1 MRGGKAVRFH
11 LDTVQTPVR
20 IETITPSSIL
30 GEWELYSSLQ
40 FQNTPVDLIYF
51 PNGTHIHQ
59 KPLERLES
67 QQGNVDWMRFWLQGY
82 EDPEPAKKAQY
93 ERWEHLRELQN
104 AQDNTAGPP
113 AASPS
118 KPN

>member
-1 MRGGKAVRFH
+1 M
-11 LDTVQTPVR
+11 
-20 IETITPSSIL
+20 SIL
-30 GEWELYSSLQ
+30 GEWEIYSSLRM
-40 FQNTPVDLIYF
+40 QNKPVDLIYF

-82 EDPEPAKKAQY
+82 EDPDPTKAAQY
-93 ERWEHLRELQN
+93 KRWEQLREQQ
-104 AQDNTAGPP
+104 AAEDKASGQPTADTP
-113 AASPS
+113 